1 MTRSHPPAKWVLLL
15 ALLAGVL
22 YLCSRVLLPF
32 LSVIL
37 WAGVFAVLFQPT
49 HQRVL
54 ARFPNSRGVAAFYT
68 TALVLFAI
76 ILPIVGVGLM
86 VSSELHSAL
95 LSAPGKLLELVQHP
109 DPRYAHFVDRALGVL
124 DKRFGVGE
132 LQVREQVQAVAA
144 QVSSILVQGTMNVVG
159 GVIQFLVALC
169 MILFTL
175 FYCFRDGERMV
186 AVLADWIPLEPV
198 RSRGLLSRIAELIH
212 ASVYGVVV
220 LALIQG
226 ALGGLAFWALGIP
239 SPLLWALVMSMFATI
254 PMLGTF
260 VIWIPAAIYLAFQGQ
275 YGAAM
280 ALCLWGTLVIGMSDN
295 LLRPV
300 LVGQRTQMHELL
312 IFFSVLGGLDAFGIL
327 GILMGPVLMA
337 LATALLSAFRATDYP
352 DLLAHPQP
360 TPSTLIAG
368 SP

>member
-1 MTRSHPPAKWVLLL
+1 MTRHHPPAKWVLLL

-22 YLCSRVLLPF
+22 YLCSKVLLPF
-32 LSVIL
+32 LSVLL
-37 WAGVFAVLFQPT
+37 WAGVFAVVFQPT

-54 ARFPNSRGVAAFYT
+54 ARTPNSPGAAAFYT

-76 ILPIVGVGLM
+76 ILPILAVGLV
-86 VSSELHSAL
+86 VSSELHTAL
-95 LSAPGKLLELVQHP
+95 LNAPSRLLEVVQHP
-109 DPRYAHFVDRALGVL
+109 DPRYAHFVSRVL
-124 DKRFGVGE
+124 QLLETRFGIGE
-132 LQVREQVQAVAA
+132 DQVREQVQAMAT
-144 QVSSILVQGTMNVVG
+144 QLSSVLVQGTMNVLG
-159 GVIQFLVALC
+159 GLIQFVVALC

-198 RSRGLLSRIAELIH
+198 RSRALLARIAELIH

-220 LALIQG
+220 LAAIQG
-226 ALGGLAFWALGIP
+226 VLGGLAFWALGLP

-260 VIWIPAAIYLAFQGQ
+260 VVWIPAAIYLAWLGH
-275 YGAAM
+275 YGAALG
-280 ALCLWGTLVIGMSDN
+280 LCLWGGLVIGMSDN

-337 LATALLSAFRATDYP
+337 LAIALLSAFRATDYP
-352 DLLAHPQP
+352 DLMVSKREVLPGGLV
-360 TPSTLIAG
+360 T
-368 SP
+368 

>member
-1 MTRSHPPAKWVLLL
+1 MPRSHPPAKWVLLL

-49 HQRVL
+49 HDRVL
-54 ARFPNSRGVAAFYT
+54 ARFPKSRSMAAVYT

-76 ILPIVGVGLM
+76 ILPILAVGLA
-86 VSSELHSAL
+86 VSSELHTAL
-95 LSAPGKLLELVQHP
+95 LEAPAKLQQLVQNP
-109 DPRYAHFVDRALGVL
+109 DPRYAHFVTRSL
-124 DKRFGVGE
+124 DLLESRFGVGE
-132 LQVREQVQAVAA
+132 AQVREQVQGVAT
-144 QVSSILVQGTMNVVG
+144 QLSTMLVQGTMNVLG
-159 GVIQFLVALC
+159 GVIQFVVALC

-198 RSRGLLSRIAELIH
+198 RSRALLARIADLIH

-220 LALIQG
+220 LAMIQG
-226 ALGGLAFWALGIP
+226 ALGALAFWFLGLP
-239 SPLLWALVMSMFATI
+239 SPLLWGMVMAMFATI

-260 VIWIPAAIYLAFQGQ
+260 IVWVPAVFYLAFQSKF
-275 YGAAM
+275 AA
-280 ALCLWGTLVIGMSDN
+280 ALGLFLWGTLVIGMSDN

-327 GILMGPVLMA
+327 GVLMGPVLMA

-352 DLLAHPQP
+352 DLLAKPE
-360 TPSTLIAG
+360 PSEFVVV
-368 SP
+368 SS

>member
-1 MTRSHPPAKWVLLL
+1 MTRPHPPAKWVLLL

-32 LSVIL
+32 LSIIL
-37 WAGVFAVLFQPT
+37 WAGVFAVLFKPT
-49 HQRVL
+49 HQKVL
-54 ARFPNSRGVAAFYT
+54 ARTPKSPATAAFYT
-68 TALVLFAI
+68 TALVFFAI
-76 ILPIVGVGLM
+76 ILPILAVGLA
-86 VSSELHSAL
+86 VSSELHTTL
-95 LSAPGKLLELVQHP
+95 LNAPAKLQQIVQHP
-109 DPRYAHFVDRALGVL
+109 DPRYARFVNHSLQL
-124 DKRFGVGE
+124 LEKRFGVGE
-132 LQVREQVQAVAA
+132 DQVREQVQGAA
-144 QVSSILVQGTMNVVG
+144 TQVSSVLVTGTMNVVG
-159 GVIQFLVALC
+159 GVIQFVVALC

-198 RSRGLLSRIAELIH
+198 RSRSLLTRIAELIH

-226 ALGGLAFWALGIP
+226 ALGTLAFWVLGLP
-239 SPLLWALVMSMFATI
+239 SPLLWGLVMCVFATI

-260 VIWIPAAIYLAFQGQ
+260 VVWIPAVIYLLIQAQ
-275 YGAAM
+275 YGAA
-280 ALCLWGTLVIGMSDN
+280 LGLFLWGTLVIGMSDN
-295 LLRPV
+295 MLRPV

-337 LATALLSAFRATDYP
+337 MATALLSAFRATDYP
-352 DLLAHPQP
+352 DLLANEPQG
-360 TPSTLIAG
+360 LVG
-368 SP
+368 V

>member
-22 YLCSRVLLPF
+22 YLCSKVLLPF
-32 LSVIL
+32 LSIIL
-37 WAGVFAVLFQPT
+37 WAGVFAVLFKPT

-54 ARFPNSRGVAAFYT
+54 ARTPSSPATAAFYT
-68 TALVLFAI
+68 TALVFFAI
-76 ILPIVGVGLM
+76 ILPILAVGLA
-86 VSSELHSAL
+86 VSSELHTAL
-95 LSAPGKLLELVQHP
+95 LNAPANLLQVVQHP
-109 DPRYAHFVDRALGVL
+109 DPRYAHFVNRSLELL
-124 DKRFGVGE
+124 DSRFGIGQA
-132 LQVREQVQAVAA
+132 QVRDQVQAMAT
-144 QVSSILVQGTMNVVG
+144 QVSTVLVQGTMNVLG
-159 GVIQFLVALC
+159 GLIQFVVALC

-198 RSRGLLSRIAELIH
+198 RSRSLLARIAELIH

-226 ALGGLAFWALGIP
+226 ALGTLAFWALGLP
-239 SPLLWALVMSMFATI
+239 SPLLWGLVMSVFAAI

-260 VIWIPAAIYLAFQGQ
+260 VIWVPAVFYLIFQAQ
-275 YGAAM
+275 YGAA
-280 ALCLWGTLVIGMSDN
+280 LGLFLWGTLVIGMSDN
-295 LLRPV
+295 LLRPI

-312 IFFSVLGGLDAFGIL
+312 IFFSVLGGLNVFGIL

-337 LATALLSAFRATDYP
+337 MATALLTAFRATDYP
-352 DLLAHPQP
+352 DLLAKAPYQG
-360 TPSTLIAG
+360 LG
-368 SP
+368 GV

>member
-32 LSVIL
+32 LSIIL
-37 WAGVFAVLFQPT
+37 WAGVFAVLFKPT
-49 HQRVL
+49 HQRIL
-54 ARFPNSRGVAAFYT
+54 ARTPNSPAAAAFYT
-68 TALVLFAI
+68 TALVFFAI
-76 ILPIVGVGLM
+76 ILPILGVGLA
-86 VSSELHSAL
+86 VSSELHTAL
-95 LSAPGKLLELVQHP
+95 LKAPAQLLQIVQHP
-109 DPRYAHFVDRALGVL
+109 DPRYAHFVDRSLNL
-124 DKRFGVGE
+124 LETRFGVGE
-132 LQVREQVQAVAA
+132 EQVRDQLQVMATQL
-144 QVSSILVQGTMNVVG
+144 STILVQGTMNVVG
-159 GVIQFLVALC
+159 GLIQFVVALC

-198 RSRGLLSRIAELIH
+198 RSRSLLARIAELIH

-226 ALGGLAFWALGIP
+226 ALGTLAFWVLGLP
-239 SPLLWALVMSMFATI
+239 SPLLWGLVMSMFATI

-260 VIWIPAAIYLAFQGQ
+260 VVWIPAVIYLFFQAQ
-275 YGAAM
+275 YGAA
-280 ALCLWGTLVIGMSDN
+280 LGLFLWGSLVIGMSDN
-295 LLRPV
+295 LLRPI

-312 IFFSVLGGLDAFGIL
+312 IFFSVLGGLNVFGIL

-337 LATALLSAFRATDYP
+337 MATALLTAFRATDYP
-352 DLLAHPQP
+352 DLLAEP
-360 TPSTLIAG
+360 
-368 SP
+368 